1 MSKIAVG
8 TVSVFGL
15 ALLCGGIGCAA
26 LSDLVTP
33 ATIDTGAVKYVV
45 EAGVADANEYR
56 GYGNLAKA
64 EKLKGDVDAAHG
76 AVQLDLKQQMEKDNL
91 TYADLSDAV
100 SINYAAAEAR
110 EEQLFGPQGLLTLGL
125 GMAGFGSL
133 TGLVGLMR
141 KRPGDVTSAEL
152 ESAVAT
158 ATGDASAE
166 LTAKQTQIVQLVQGV
181 AKYMDTLKDAPVSLE
196 SLKTIL
202 NMTQDTETQVA
213 VKTVKTELNL

>member
-1 MSKIAVG
+1 MRTSIIVVVAILG
-8 TVSVFGL
+8 MT
-15 ALLCGGIGCAA
+15 LLCGGIGCAA

-33 ATIDTGAVKYVV
+33 ATIDKGAVRYVAG
-45 EAGVADANEYR
+45 AGVADANEYD

-64 EKLKGDVDAAHG
+64 EKLKGDVDMAHG
-76 AVQLDLKQQMEKDNL
+76 VVQLDLKQQMEKDNL

-100 SINYAAAEAR
+100 SINYSAAEAR
-110 EEQLFGPQGLLTLGL
+110 EERLFGTNGLLTLGL

-133 TGLVGLMR
+133 TGLIGLMR

-152 ESAVAT
+152 ETAVAT

-166 LTAKQTQIVQLVQGV
+166 LTEKQTQVVQLVQGI
-181 AKYMDTLKDAPVSLE
+181 AKYMGTLKDAPVSLE

-202 NMTQDTETQVA
+202 NMTQDTATQVA